1 MKFIALKTKDG
12 SSKGN
17 ITFFCRVLHVSRQG
31 YYQYLVMKDRPWK
44 YQPLADAMKDILTE
58 DICNDTYGRTRMY
71 QALTM
76 KQPKNVDIPSER
88 TVYRVMEEIGI
99 SRFSEDI
106 DLILDW
112 RVLGYGKD
120 EPWEKRSNTK
130 QDAFN
135 KEANARAEVFLSETF
150 CPAVKAGLSQ
160 EIGCE
165 ANVYIDEKDK
175 QTVIFAYPHLFTN
188 TATLQVIRLEIGA
201 LAAWTPAKT
210 AQIEPYAAKYYPKIF
225 EQKETAILTVA
236 PERTF
241 WEKATILHHEANR
254 PEHLE
259 MPQRYSRHYYDLYR
273 MAATPVKEAAFS
285 RLDLLKK
292 VVDFKMKFYPRS
304 WAKYPEAVPGT
315 LKLLPPEYR
324 FAALEAD
331 YNSMQ
336 DMLYGDVPTFE
347 TVIAAVQE
355 LEKEINTL

>member
-1 MKFIALKTKDG
+1 MYK
-12 SSKGN
+12 
-17 ITFFCRVLHVSRQG
+17 RQ
-31 YYQYLVMKDRPWK
+31 
-44 YQPLADAMKDILTE
+44 
-58 DICNDTYGRTRMY
+58 
-71 QALTM
+71 
-76 KQPKNVDIPSER
+76 
-88 TVYRVMEEIGI
+88 
-99 SRFSEDI
+99 
-106 DLILDW
+106 
-112 RVLGYGKD
+112 D

-347 TVIAAVQE
+347 TVIAAVRE

>member
-1 MKFIALKTKDG
+1 MRNIARLSDNDRRELFRNTADKMGLNDAIVEKDFWVCFTLDYLFHR
-12 SSKGN
+12 SPWKES
-17 ITFFCRVLHVSRQG
+17 ITFKGGTSLSKAFHL
-31 YYQYLVMKDRPWK
+31 
-44 YQPLADAMKDILTE
+44 
-58 DICNDTYGRTRMY
+58 
-71 QALTM
+71 
-76 KQPKNVDIPSER
+76 
-88 TVYRVMEEIGI
+88 I

-135 KEANARAEVFLSETF
+135 KEANVRAEVFLSETF

-175 QTVIFAYPHLFTN
+175 QTVIFAYPHLFMN

-210 AQIEPYAAKYYPKIF
+210 ALIEPYAAKYYPKIF

-292 VVDFKMKFYPRS
+292 VVDFKMKFYPRA

-324 FAALEAD
+324 FAALETD

-336 DMLYGDVPTFE
+336 DMLYGDIPTFE